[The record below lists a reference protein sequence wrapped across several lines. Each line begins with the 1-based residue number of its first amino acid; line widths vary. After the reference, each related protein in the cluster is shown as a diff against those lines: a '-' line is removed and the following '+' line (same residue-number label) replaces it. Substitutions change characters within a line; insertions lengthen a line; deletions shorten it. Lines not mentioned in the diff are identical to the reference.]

1 LARVNPEPLVQTLEN
16 FQMKKTLVALA
27 ALAATSAFAQS
38 AVTIYGRAQA
48 DISTYS
54 ATGATAGSA
63 SDLASRTRVAD
74 PGSRIGFI
82 INEDLG
88 GGLRAFSTIE
98 TGLNLDNGGPNGQGV
113 GFSAAAAADA
123 ANTNTNFLGSRE
135 AHIGIGN
142 SAYELRLGRQNV
154 YWTHGEL
161 NQTGANFLSTDVL
174 GLFYAGAAG
183 MTVGANSRLNN
194 TALVQ
199 FNKDSILGADF
210 AGSHVYY
217 SVNGGEGATIDPTT
231 SPNKSSTQ
239 GFKLNWN
246 NGNWAGMIDYSAT
259 RFGGNAGGA
268 TVNNAANA
276 GNFDQSS
283 TKYALGYKYATGSII
298 SYTMWNHSRDYNLAA
313 SNIAAP
319 TLINV
324 AGGATGSRA
333 QTGSGFNLVHNF
345 GNEIYGYG
353 QYAVMNRAENAAGA
367 EVAQTGATGT
377 LIGIRKNLSK
387 RTGIYAFYA
396 TVKNEQ
402 ANAINFANG
411 SYASGNSAAG
421 ADPKVTAI
429 GIQHLF

>member
-1 LARVNPEPLVQTLEN
+1 
-16 FQMKKTLVALA
+16 MKKTLVALA

-38 AVTIYGRAQA
+38 VTIYGRAQA
-48 DISTYS
+48 DVSQYS

-63 SDLASRTRVAD
+63 SDLANRTRVAD

-82 INEDLG
+82 ISEELG

-98 TGLNLDNGGPNGQGV
+98 TGLNLDTGSTAGQGV
-113 GFSAAAAADA
+113 GVASGAADA
-123 ANTNTNFLGSRE
+123 ANPNTNTLGSRE

-183 MTVGANSRLNN
+183 MTVGNASRLNN
-194 TALVQ
+194 TILVQ
-199 FNKDSILGADF
+199 FNKDSALGADF

-217 SVNGGEGATIDPTT
+217 SVNGGETATIDPTT

-246 NGNWAGMIDYSAT
+246 QGPWAAMVDYSAT
-259 RFGGNAGGA
+259 RNAGNTAAGA
-268 TVNNAANA
+268 NNAALA
-276 GNFDQSS
+276 GNYDQSS
-283 TKYALGYKYATGSII
+283 TKYALGYKYAEGSIV
-298 SYTMWNHSRDYNLAA
+298 SYTLWDHKRDYNLAA
-313 SNIAAP
+313 SNAAAP
-319 TLINV
+319 TILNIVGV
-324 AGGATGSRA
+324 AAGSR
-333 QTGSGFNLVHNF
+333 QQSGNGFNLVHNF
-345 GNEIYGYG
+345 GNEIYGYA
-353 QYAVMNRAENAAGA
+353 QYAVMNRAADSAGA
-367 EVAQTGATGT
+367 EVAQSGATGQ
-377 LIGIRKNLSK
+377 LIGVRKNLSK

-396 TVKNEQ
+396 SVKNEQ
-402 ANAINFANG
+402 ANAINFANA
-411 SYASGNSAAG
+411 SYGSGNSAAG
-421 ADPKVTAI
+421 ADPKITAV